1 MSEEKKK
8 PSVWEVLSKIDCSKH
23 TEQKNGLTYLSWA
36 WAWSILKAN
45 YPTATSTVYETPD
58 GVNYFT
64 DGRTCWVKTGVTVE
78 GVEHIEMLPVMDFRN
93 KSIPLDN
100 VTSYE
105 VNKAIQR
112 SLTKAIARHG
122 LGMYI
127 YAGEDMPSEDDGKT
141 EVKAKP
147 EVKPAARSAAKK
159 ASASPSEAAMQCWN
173 AWREA
178 EFNVG
183 KDNAELKKSFN
194 DLCVKIVGKAAREC
208 AAGDWDEIIKEIA

>member
-1 MSEEKKK
+1 MGNEKK

-78 GVEHIEMLPVMDFRN
+78 GIEHIEMLPVMDFKN
-93 KSIPLDN
+93 KSIPLNN

-127 YAGEDMPSEDDGKT
+127 YAGEDMPAEDDGKT
-141 EVKAKP
+141 EVKPAAKP
-147 EVKPAARSAAKK
+147 AAKK
-159 ASASPSEAAMQCWN
+159 AAPSPSEAAMQCWN
-173 AWREA
+173 AWRSA
-178 EFNVG
+178 EFNAG
-183 KDNAELKKSFN
+183 MDNAELKKSFN
-194 DLCVKIVGKAAREC
+194 ELCIKLVGKAAREC
-208 AAGDWDEIIKEIA
+208 GPSDWDEIIKEIA